1 MHLIQV
7 EHLDE
12 FGGQK
17 SRPLWLT
24 WLELRCPRS
33 AIFGDCTGVG
43 LRLTTGI
50 GLKIR
55 LHWTLPKLRYST
67 TV

>member
-17 SRPLWLT
+17 SKPLWLT
-24 WLELRCPRS
+24 WLGLRCPRS
-33 AIFGDCTGVG
+33 STFGDFTCVG

-50 GLKIR
+50 GLPNNVYTG
-55 LHWTLPKLRYST
+55 LYPN
-67 TV
+67 